1 MAKKSAGLLVYRF
14 REGSLE
20 VFLVH
25 PGGPFWA
32 KKDAGSWSIPKGE
45 IGPGEDPSAAALR
58 EFREETGLELQEDA
72 ALTELAPIRQP
83 AGKEVKA
90 FATLSDLDPAALRSN
105 TFRLEWPPKSGKE
118 AEFPE
123 VDRAAWFSLEEAAEK
138 IQKGQDGLLHQ
149 LARKLLADP

>member
-32 KKDAGSWSIPKGE
+32 KKDAGAWSIPKGE
-45 IGPGEDPSAAALR
+45 IAPGEDPSAAALR
-58 EFREETGLELQEDA
+58 EFREETGLALQGDA
-72 ALTELAPIRQP
+72 ALLELAPIKQP

-90 FATLSDLDPAALRSN
+90 FAIESDLDPAAVRSN
-105 TFRLEWPPKSGKE
+105 TFRLEWPPRSGKE

-138 IQKGQDGLLHQ
+138 IQKGQDGLLRQ
-149 LARKLLADP
+149 LAQKLLAEP

>member
-32 KKDAGSWSIPKGE
+32 KKDAGAWSIPKGE
-45 IGPGEDPSAAALR
+45 IGPGEDPSATALR

-90 FATLSDLDPAALRSN
+90 FAIETDLDPAALRSN

-123 VDRAAWFSLEEAAEK
+123 VDRAAWFSLEEAAKK

-149 LARKLLADP
+149 LARNLLADP